1 MGDVLREAKCEDLQS
16 LLYLLHQLSEPS
28 EEDKKVDQAELE
40 ASMKK
45 MVEDENHCLYVLE
58 QDGKLL
64 GTGMLLIQLN
74 LSHGGKPYAHIENI
88 VVDSECRKRGIGKS
102 IVMHLIE
109 KAGEKG
115 CYKVIL
121 NCKRENLPFY
131 ERCGLKAGEIEMRLD
146 L

>member
-1 MGDVLREAKCEDLQS
+1 MGEELREVRNEDLHN
-16 LLYLLHQLSEPS
+16 LLHLLHQLSGPS
-28 EEDKKVDQAELE
+28 EEDKNVDQAKLE
-40 ASMKK
+40 AAMKK

-64 GTGMLLIQLN
+64 GTGMLLVQLN
-74 LSHGGKPYAHIENI
+74 LSHGGKPYGHIENI
-88 VVDSECRKRGIGKS
+88 VVDSECRKQGIGKS

-109 KAGEKG
+109 KARERN

-121 NCKRENLPFY
+121 NCKMENMPFY
-131 ERCGLKAGEIEMRLD
+131 VRCGMRKGEIEMRLD